1 MLREFETGQQV
12 VSVAISSL
20 GVGTILHPSFTHATV
35 VWPDGTWSKERYQD
49 LVYVGESAQEPL
61 PLPTNELISNAGS
74 PQQPIRSNEDADDGP
89 RRLDET
95 PDYLRDNPRLNPDT
109 VGSGSYEYGTA
120 SLNPEIF
127 KAERR
132 NFSLS
137 APLVP
142 KETWSPDPDRS
153 SSVRPEFSETTIRQE
168 LLDDEIGKVLTN
180 RLLLGRV

>member
-61 PLPTNELISNAGS
+61 PLPNNDLVSIAGS
-74 PQQPIRSNEDADDGP
+74 PQAPIRSNEDADDGP

-95 PDYLRDNPRLNPDT
+95 PDFLRDNPRLNPDT
-109 VGSGSYEYGTA
+109 VGSGSYEYGTS

-127 KAERR
+127 QAERR
-132 NFSLS
+132 NFS
-137 APLVP
+137 AALVP
-142 KETWSPDPDRS
+142 RETWSPEPNRS
-153 SSVRPEFSETTIRQE
+153 NSVRPEFSETTIRQE
-168 LLDDEIGKVLTN
+168 LLDQEIGKVLTN
-180 RLLLGRV
+180 RLLLGRI